1 MRSFLKLTMLFLW
14 TVPVLGIIQSEDIS
28 QFDSLLVAARQAQA
42 RSDYAAAANYYRQ
55 AVKINSG
62 IAELWANLGLMEHAA
77 GDYTQAI
84 QSFQKA
90 ARLAPSL
97 YVPNLFLGIDYV
109 HIGKAEEAVPFL
121 LKAERINAADPQAP
135 LALGRAYS
143 SLRSFPAAIRAYT
156 RAVTLNPRDSSTWF
170 AFGISILD
178 QVEADG
184 RKMSTEG
191 QNSSYAK
198 ALLAESLAEQSRF
211 KEAVD
216 QYKTVIAANPQPPC
230 MRSELGFV
238 YLQQHDDPAAESEF
252 TADLQEGRTCA
263 LAALGQARLRIDAG
277 ADEEALKLL
286 KMLWTRDPGFVRSNA
301 SLLANGLSSDQ
312 SSRVAGFLNQQH
324 DAGEIETD
332 LYESF
337 LSVLRGTPQ
346 RFSALVTSGNS
357 STNRAPIRNQS
368 SSAAGQDA
376 DPYYRLGGYGLC
388 ASGVGS
394 SQSTEN
400 SDELLLLATCSWMK
414 GDYQL
419 SSRASSELEARVP
432 HSLAARYWSIKANEK
447 LAFLAFSRFEQL
459 EPDSERTH
467 LLLGDMYRQRQRFD
481 QAEDEYK
488 RASALTPKDPA
499 PLFGLASAYSLD
511 SKMDQALTT
520 AKAALVMSPD
530 DPDLNLLTGEI
541 LVTRREWAQAETLL
555 KKSLDAKPQMLPH
568 VHVLLGEVYQGMGRT
583 QDAITQLQMG
593 LASDEDGSVYY
604 RLARIYSTIGNK
616 AAADDA
622 IEHVKALQ
630 KKRREGAV
638 IALQDSSAV
647 QGDIR

>member
-1 MRSFLKLTMLFLW
+1 MRSFLKLVMLFLW
-14 TVPVLGIIQSEDIS
+14 TVPVFGIIQSEDTS

-62 IAELWANLGLMEHAA
+62 VAELWANLGLMEHEA

-135 LALGRAYS
+135 LSLGRAYL

-156 RAVTLNPRDSSTWF
+156 RAVTLNPRDSSAWF

-198 ALLAESLAEQSRF
+198 ALLAESFAEQSRF

-263 LAALGQARLRIDAG
+263 LAALGQARLRIDAD
-277 ADEEALKLL
+277 ADEEALRLL
-286 KMLWTRDPGFVRSNA
+286 KMLWIRDPGFVRTNA

-312 SSRVAGFLNQQH
+312 SSRVAGFLNQLH
-324 DAGEIETD
+324 DAGGIETD
-332 LYESF
+332 LYESL
-337 LSVLRGTPQ
+337 LSGVRGTPQ
-346 RFSALVTSGNS
+346 QFSAPVTSGNS
-357 STNRAPIRNQS
+357 STNRAPIGNQS
-368 SSAAGQDA
+368 SSAAGHDA
-376 DPYYRLGGYGLC
+376 DSYYRLGRDGLC
-388 ASGVGS
+388 AGGVGS

-400 SDELLLLATCSWMK
+400 TDKLLLLATCSWMK

-447 LAFLAFSRFEQL
+447 LALLAFSSFEQL

-488 RASALTPKDPA
+488 RASALAPKDPA
-499 PLFGLASAYSLD
+499 PLFGLASAYSVD
-511 SKMDQALTT
+511 SKMDEALTT
-520 AKAALVMSPD
+520 AKAALAMSPD

-541 LVTRREWAQAETLL
+541 LVARREWAPAETLL

-630 KKRREGAV
+630 KKRRAGAA

-647 QGDIR
+647 QDDIR